1 MPRSGRV
8 VNRDFD
14 WNRTKDIVIA
24 PDYIHEAG
32 MFNRDARVIKQVQVL
47 PPPTRLREMS
57 VSDVVTNECGMSFQ
71 IKYHDLLLPGS
82 RATDE
87 VCITAQTDRDEWV
100 FIPLKEH
107 FDEIEI
113 AELRQWTSA
122 MSGLLSEIGTEFEKY
137 NRQAYHFLYE
147 ILALWHA
154 FKDISALEKTGL
166 LYDTRTALNIHHN
179 RILAEVVAAYR
190 QSRASVTL
198 HPARGESCPD
208 LSVDGVFVDVKTI
221 ITADVDRQAMIE
233 NLARKISKEIAGSR
247 RSSKQIGS
255 DGTYIVGVWSSVA
268 NSVFR
273 AALDAGV
280 IKGGGFDYN
289 IHKVI
294 PRMSKNKMI
303 FSIPTDEAFQNT
315 YVEFNRSEAVD
326 MVKFLAKSG
335 LKKIDESETKKYLL
349 RTNVRRGC
357 TYGVSSD
364 YPAIYFKVR

>member
-1 MPRSGRV
+1 MAGSERA
-8 VNRDFD
+8 VNMHFD
-14 WNRTKDIVIA
+14 WNRTKDIVID
-24 PDYIHEAG
+24 PGYIHEAG
-32 MFNRDARVIKQVQVL
+32 MFNRDARVIKQVQVS
-47 PPPTRLREMS
+47 PPPTRLKEIS
-57 VSDVVTNECGMSFQ
+57 VSDVVTNEYGISFQ
-71 IKYHDLLLPGS
+71 IKWPDLLLPGS

-87 VCITAQTDRDEWV
+87 VCITAQTERDEWV

-113 AELRQWTSA
+113 AELRQWTNA
-122 MSGLLSEIGTEFEKY
+122 MSDLLSKIGTEFEKY
-137 NRQAYHFLYE
+137 NRQAHHFLYE

-154 FKDISALEKTGL
+154 FKGISALEKTGL
-166 LYDTRTALNIHHN
+166 LSDTRTALNIHHN

-221 ITADVDRQAMIE
+221 ITADVDRQAMTE
-233 NLARKISKEIAGSR
+233 NLARKIDEIVDSE

-326 MVKFLAKSG
+326 MVKFLGKSG
-335 LKKIDESETKKYLL
+335 LKKIDESETKKYFL